1 MNESDAILNL
11 SMQTF
16 YCHYA
21 LTTKIFLSFLQN
33 TSGDTNRHRYRMGSS
48 LKRVSNFTF
57 GTTLLVAIPSYYMCC
72 KTKIWNKK
80 VIEEMMAANQ
90 FEHESYAPSQPAL
103 DDHPF
108 LTKVAEGEVSEK

>member
-1 MNESDAILNL
+1 MRLPL
-11 SMQTF
+11 K
-16 YCHYA
+16 
-21 LTTKIFLSFLQN
+21 LFLSFLQN
-33 TSGDTNRHRYRMGSS
+33 TSGDINRHRYRMGSS

-103 DDHPF
+103 EDHPF